1 MALEITDAT
10 FDKEVLQESLPVL
23 VDFWAKWCGP
33 CRALAPTIEELAKEY
48 EGKVKICKLEVD
60 ENPSK
65 ASDYNIRTIPTLIL
79 FKNGQKVEQQL
90 VGGAS
95 KEAIKKF
102 ISDNT

>member
-33 CRALAPTIEELAKEY
+33 CRALAPIIEELTTQY

-60 ENPSK
+60 ENPQK
-65 ASDYNIRTIPTLIL
+65 ASEYSIRSIPTLIL
-79 FKNGQKVEQQL
+79 FKNGTKIEQL

-95 KEAIKKF
+95 KEAIEKL